1 VPLTVIIACCNAA
14 PYIRHAV
21 ESCLNQRPAPEKIVV
36 VDDASVDGSEV
47 ILDEYARAGAIE
59 LIRNSECQG
68 RARSV
73 NRQFDR
79 VTTKYVALLDAD
91 DVAMPGRFGAQFE
104 FMETHPRV
112 GCSSSFV
119 RYINSVGVRIASGVL
134 DLLAEK
140 ELERCLSSGE
150 VFGLFAPAVIL
161 RADVLKNP
169 SLRFRPEFWPADD
182 VDLWNRIAE
191 AGWQVLAQ
199 PQFLTAYRIHP
210 TSAVTDNARNTRLQ
224 YEWVRG
230 CLRARRKG
238 RPEPTREEFQA
249 ELARAPWLARL
260 NRWRKNEA
268 KVAYRA
274 AGFAFGEGLEW
285 QTACALARAFC
296 LQPLYVSRRLIRQIS
311 KP

>member
-1 VPLTVIIACCNAA
+1 
-14 PYIRHAV
+14 
-21 ESCLNQRPAPEKIVV
+21 
-36 VDDASVDGSEV
+36 
-47 ILDEYARAGAIE
+47 
-59 LIRNSECQG
+59 
-68 RARSV
+68 
-73 NRQFDR
+73 
-79 VTTKYVALLDAD
+79 
-91 DVAMPGRFGAQFE
+91 
-104 FMETHPRV
+104 
-112 GCSSSFV
+112 
-119 RYINSVGVRIASGVL
+119 
-134 DLLAEK
+134 
-140 ELERCLSSGE
+140 
-150 VFGLFAPAVIL
+150 
-161 RADVLKNP
+161 
-169 SLRFRPEFWPADD
+169 
-182 VDLWNRIAE
+182 
-191 AGWQVLAQ
+191 
-199 PQFLTAYRIHP
+199 
-210 TSAVTDNARNTRLQ
+210 VTDNARNTRLQ